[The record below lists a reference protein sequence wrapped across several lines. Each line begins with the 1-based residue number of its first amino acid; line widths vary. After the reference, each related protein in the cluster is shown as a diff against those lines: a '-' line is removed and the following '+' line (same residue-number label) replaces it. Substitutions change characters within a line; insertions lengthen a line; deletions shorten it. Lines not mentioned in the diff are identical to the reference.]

1 LRASG
6 LENPL
11 ALEQGVDHAGHMTLL
26 FVFGPPAVGKMTVG
40 RAIADA
46 GGFRLFH
53 NHHVIEPLLDVFEFE
68 SPQFQSLMAE
78 FRQRVLEEAA
88 AADVDLVFT
97 LVWALDL
104 PTDVVAVR
112 RHLAPFVEAGRRV
125 AFVELYADL
134 ATRLQRN
141 QTELRLAEKKSKRD
155 LAWSDEN
162 VRSLERYQMSTG
174 VPSPADELIAEFPFL
189 RIDNTDRSP
198 EDVAAEVLTWVERA
212 RTRGGRTPAEER

>member
-1 LRASG
+1 
-6 LENPL
+6 
-11 ALEQGVDHAGHMTLL
+11 MLL

-53 NHHVIEPLLDVFEFE
+53 NHHVIEPLLDVFEFDT
-68 SPQFQSLMAE
+68 PAFQSLMGE

-88 AADVDLVFT
+88 AADIDLVFT

-104 PTDVVAVR
+104 PGDAEGVR

-125 AFVELYADL
+125 ALVELWAGL
-134 ATRLQRN
+134 ETRLERN
-141 QTELRLAEKKSKRD
+141 RTELRLAEKKSKRD
-155 LAWSDEN
+155 VSWSDDN
-162 VRSLERYQMSTG
+162 VRSLERYQMNTD
-174 VPSPADELIAEFPFL
+174 VPSPADEVIAEFPHL

-198 EDVAAEVLTWVERA
+198 EDVAAEVLAWLDGV
-212 RTRGGRTPAEER
+212 

>member
-1 LRASG
+1 
-6 LENPL
+6 
-11 ALEQGVDHAGHMTLL
+11 MTLL

-46 GGFRLFH
+46 SSFRLFH
-53 NHHVIEPLLDVFEFE
+53 NHHVIEPLLDVFGFDT
-68 SPQFQSLMAE
+68 PQFQTLMSE

-104 PTDVVAVR
+104 PEDADGVR

-125 AFVELYADL
+125 ALVELCAGL
-134 ATRLQRN
+134 ETRLQRN
-141 QTELRLAEKKSKRD
+141 RTELRLAEKKSKRD
-155 LAWSDEN
+155 VVWSDDN
-162 VRSLERYQMSTG
+162 VRGLERYQMNTG
-174 VPSPADELIAEFPFL
+174 IPSPADEVIAAFPHV

-198 EDVAAEVLTWVERA
+198 EDVAAEVLAWLA
-212 RTRGGRTPAEER
+212 PPAG

>member
-1 LRASG
+1 
-6 LENPL
+6 
-11 ALEQGVDHAGHMTLL
+11 MTLL
-26 FVFGPPAVGKMTVG
+26 LVFGPPAVGKMTVG

-53 NHHVIEPLLDVFEFE
+53 NHHVIEPLLDVFEFDT
-68 SPQFQSLMAE
+68 PQFQTLLSE

-104 PTDVVAVR
+104 AEDAEAIR

-125 AFVELYADL
+125 VLVELCADL
-134 ATRLQRN
+134 DTRLVRN
-141 QTELRLAEKKSKRD
+141 RTPYRLAEKKSKRD
-155 LAWSDEN
+155 VEWSDDN
-162 VRSLERYQMSTG
+162 VRDLERWQMNTG
-174 VPSPADELIAEFPFL
+174 APSPGDEVVAELPHL

-198 EDVAAEVLTWVERA
+198 EDVAAEVLTWLRRV
-212 RTRGGRTPAEER
+212 